1 MDGKEGIVV
10 AKQTKEMLEQL
21 KRAESLDGYLAEN
34 TAEMVDGTLPT
45 HLNALLEETGLSKS
59 EVLRRAEIN
68 DIYGYQLF
76 AGSRRPS
83 RDKLVALCVGFGLS
97 DERTQQLFKAVG
109 FAPLYPKNRRDSI
122 LLFGLQKGY
131 TVLQINN
138 QLYEHGEPTL

>member
-1 MDGKEGIVV
+1 MAKE
-10 AKQTKEMLEQL
+10 TKEMLEQL
-21 KRAESLDGYLAEN
+21 KRAHSLDGYLAEN

-83 RDKLVALCVGFGLS
+83 RDKLVALCVGFGIS
-97 DERTQQLFKAVG
+97 DERTQQLLKAVG

-138 QLYEHGEPTL
+138 MLYEHGESTL

>member
-1 MDGKEGIVV
+1 MTFV
-10 AKQTKEMLEQL
+10 AKETKEMLEQL
-21 KRAESLDGYLAEN
+21 KRADSLDGYLAEN
-34 TAEMVDGTLPT
+34 TAEMVDSAIPAHLETL
-45 HLNALLEETGLSKS
+45 LAETGLTKS

-97 DERTQQLFKAVG
+97 DERTQQVLKAVG
-109 FAPLYPKNRRDSI
+109 FAPLYPKHRRDSV

-138 QLYEHGEPTL
+138 LLYEYGEPTL

>member
-1 MDGKEGIVV
+1 MAKE
-10 AKQTKEMLEQL
+10 TKEMLEQL
-21 KRAESLDGYLAEN
+21 KRADSLDGYLAEN

-45 HLNALLEETGLSKS
+45 HLAALLAETGLSKS

-76 AGSRRPS
+76 AGSRHPS

-97 DERTQQLFKAVG
+97 DERTQQLLKATG
-109 FAPLYPKNRRDSI
+109 FAPLYAKNRRDSV

-138 QLYEHGEPTL
+138 LLYEHGEPTL

>member
-1 MDGKEGIVV
+1 MDGKEGIAM
-10 AKQTKEMLEQL
+10 AKETKEMLEQL

-34 TAEMVDGTLPT
+34 TAEMVDGTLQT
-45 HLNALLEETGLSKS
+45 HLTALLEETGLSKS

-97 DERTQQLFKAVG
+97 DERAQQLFKAVG

-138 QLYEHGEPTL
+138 VLYEHGEPTL

>member
-1 MDGKEGIVV
+1 
-10 AKQTKEMLEQL
+10 
-21 KRAESLDGYLAEN
+21 
-34 TAEMVDGTLPT
+34 MVDGTLT
-45 HLNALLEETGLSKS
+45 AHLEQLLQETGLSKP

-97 DERTQQLFKAVG
+97 DERTQQLLKAVG
-109 FAPLYPKNRRDSI
+109 FAPLYPKHRRDSI

-131 TVLQINN
+131 TILQINHL
-138 QLYEHGEPTL
+138 LYEHGEPTL

>member
-1 MDGKEGIVV
+1 MAKE
-10 AKQTKEMLEQL
+10 TKEMLEQL
-21 KRAESLDGYLAEN
+21 KRADSLDGYLTEN
-34 TAEMVDGTLPT
+34 AAEMVDGAIPA
-45 HLNALLEETGLSKS
+45 HLEALLAETGLTKS

-97 DERTQQLFKAVG
+97 DQRTQQVLKAVG
-109 FAPLYPKNRRDSI
+109 FAPLYPKHRRDSV

-138 QLYEHGEPTL
+138 LLYEHGEPTL

>member
-1 MDGKEGIVV
+1 MDGKEGIAV

-21 KRAESLDGYLAEN
+21 KRAESLDGYLEQNAADMAN
-34 TAEMVDGTLPT
+34 GDLPAQ
-45 HLNALLEETGLSKS
+45 LERLLQETGFSKS

-83 RDKLVALCVGFGLS
+83 RDKLVALCVGFGLD
-97 DERTQQLFKAVG
+97 DESTQQLLKAVG

-122 LLFGLQKGY
+122 LLFGIQKGY

-138 QLYEHGEPTL
+138 QLYEHGESTL